1 MVKNKSFNLYYSE
14 NAEKARIA
22 VDAFRKDDGDSKIFL
37 GITSRNM
44 NNAPEPPDVNP
55 FVFSDDT
62 VFDGK
67 NFLYQWA
74 DTKPGEGYYERCVY
88 LGNDGKVSNIN
99 CDLEGKAL
107 CIVDSTCTDPE
118 SSGSVLSRAN
128 LLLFAL
134 FMAGSVFNA
143 FHALAGLV
151 F

>member
-22 VDAFRKDDGDSKIFL
+22 IETFRKDDGDSKIFL

-44 NNAPEPPDVNP
+44 NDSPQPPDFNP

-62 VFDGK
+62 VFDGESV
-67 NFLYQWA
+67 YQWA
-74 DTKPGEGYYERCVY
+74 DSKPSEGYYEHCVY
-88 LGNDGKVSNIN
+88 LGNDGKVSNTE
-99 CDLEGKAL
+99 CGLEGKAL
-107 CIVDSTCTDPE
+107 CIVETACTDPE
-118 SSGSVLSRAN
+118 SSGSALSRAN
-128 LLLFAL
+128 LPLFAL